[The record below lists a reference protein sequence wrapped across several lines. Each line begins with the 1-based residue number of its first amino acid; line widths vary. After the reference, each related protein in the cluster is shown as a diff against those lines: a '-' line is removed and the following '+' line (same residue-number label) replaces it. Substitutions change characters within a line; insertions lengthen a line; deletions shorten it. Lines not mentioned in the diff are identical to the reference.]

1 MRNSISFNFNS
12 NAFPKRQFVNLKIIW
27 YISSSIDNLSHV
39 KKYTVNQEE
48 RNPLHFFYFGR
59 LLQMQMTLLW
69 VLGLATFSLIFNS
82 TQKPKDTFLKLYR
95 DGIYTSFKA
104 RYLAEVVLWVN
115 RVLFL
120 AVFRF
125 QRSGF
130 KSRLRQVFSLLFLIL
145 LHFFIS
151 SFFYLFFFF

>member
-1 MRNSISFNFNS
+1 MLKSI
-12 NAFPKRQFVNLKIIW
+12 Q
-27 YISSSIDNLSHV
+27 SIR
-39 KKYTVNQEE
+39 KKET
-48 RNPLHFFYFGR
+48 RCIFFYFGR

-69 VLGLATFSLIFNS
+69 VLRLATFSLIFNS

-130 KSRLRQVFSLLFLIL
+130 KSRLVFSLYCFLF
-145 LHFFIS
+145 FFIS
-151 SFFYLFFFF
+151 LFLFFSTCFSSFKSCFFKFSKNHDWVGWLHFPVVDLPN

>member
-1 MRNSISFNFNS
+1 MLKSI
-12 NAFPKRQFVNLKIIW
+12 Q
-27 YISSSIDNLSHV
+27 SIR
-39 KKYTVNQEE
+39 KKET
-48 RNPLHFFYFGR
+48 RCIFFYFGR

-69 VLGLATFSLIFNS
+69 VLRLATFSLIFNS

-145 LHFFIS
+145 VHSFFACFSFLKSFFLKFSKNHDWVRWLHFPVVD
-151 SFFYLFFFF
+151 LPN